1 MDKINFT
8 NKIWDSPENQRLK
21 ELIEEFELNPYV
33 TSDTFQELMSLIW
46 EDRTCYPVFFI
57 IIPYMIEIASK
68 LKLSKSK
75 DIWIYLGCWI
85 STHEK
90 YRGGIANEVLKRFD
104 NSLKRAE
111 KACIE
116 QIALAEKI
124 DETDAQYLYASLF
137 AFARHRLGYMTVGG
151 YKDDLA
157 GTSITECPQGHLID
171 VTVYNSGIVAYDEK
185 EVPCKIKMANMIDIR
200 PDKQENIW
208 ELFEKKI
215 QQGINDKNTSQEV
228 KSHLELAKIIIKM
241 GVDSKLNIRYAFS
254 LYGSLL
260 YCNGSIDASMR
271 AFHGL
276 DDIVCLHCGQKFV
289 FADGWCEDKF

>member
-1 MDKINFT
+1 M
-8 NKIWDSPENQRLK
+8 
-21 ELIEEFELNPYV
+21 
-33 TSDTFQELMSLIW
+33 
-46 EDRTCYPVFFI
+46 
-57 IIPYMIEIASK
+57 
-68 LKLSKSK
+68 
-75 DIWIYLGCWI
+75 
-85 STHEK
+85 
-90 YRGGIANEVLKRFD
+90 KRFD

-137 AFARHRLGYMTVGG
+137 ARHRLGYMTVGG
-151 YKDDLA
+151 YKDDFA

-200 PDKQENIW
+200 PDKQENKW

-228 KSHLELAKIIIKM
+228 KSHLELAKLIIKK

-271 AFHGL
+271 AFNGL